1 MYGIKVTER
10 GGINPK
16 ASNNSKEIIKTLY
29 YAMKHNKV
37 FYQFQ
42 RSFLPLSGLGREEEG
57 VIDSRTYWQGQHHEI
72 DEYLYFPVPRGIGA
86 NSKYVSECPK
96 VIRDVN
102 CLNRM
107 LMTRDRDPHEPV
119 PYMSKAEAIGYYVS
133 YVLSDRRGKK
143 LPTSVVVE
151 NAFGVFGLLLFTVLF
166 FAFLASMSKAIA
178 IGVGFMLFFFGTIAL
193 LGIWNHH

>member
-1 MYGIKVTER
+1 MDDMKVTER

-16 ASNNSKEIIKTLY
+16 ASDNSKDIIKTLY
-29 YAMKHNKV
+29 YIMKHNKV

-42 RSFLPLSGLGREEEG
+42 RSFLPLSGLNKDEEAA
-57 VIDSRTYWQGQHHEI
+57 VNSRICRQGQHYEI
-72 DEYLYFPVPRGIGA
+72 DDYLYFPVPRGIVA
-86 NSKYVSECPK
+86 DAKYVSECPK
-96 VIRDVN
+96 VIRDII

-107 LMTRDRDPHEPV
+107 LMIRDRDSDEPV
-119 PYMSKAEAIGYYVS
+119 PYMAKDKVIGYYVS
-133 YVLSDRRGKK
+133 YVLSNKRGRK

-166 FAFLASMSKAIA
+166 FVFLASISKAIA
-178 IGVGFMLFFFGTIAL
+178 IGTGFMLFFFGTIAL